1 MPKNPR
7 IPAKDV
13 KAALEKRVANH
24 DRSIFNELVA
34 ETVRIKPRAKDL
46 RKLRE
51 DPERHARTL
60 SSYAKLAG
68 YIDKTAHVTAHYDMA
83 QLAQTL
89 LARHGAEKLVTIWH
103 SMNLPMSQL
112 PEACQAKPE
121 PASTTLIEHDSLPAD
136 RAGVAQ

>member
-1 MPKNPR
+1 MKCPR

-24 DRSIFNELVA
+24 DRGIFNSLVA
-34 ETVRIKPRAKDL
+34 DVLHCKPRPKDL
-46 RKLRE
+46 RRLRE

-60 SSYAKLAG
+60 TSYAKLAG

-89 LARHGAEKLVTIWH
+89 LIRHGPDNVVKIWV
-103 SMNLPMSQL
+103 SMGLPMSQL
-112 PEACQAKPE
+112 PAECQTKPE
-121 PASTTLIEHDSLPAD
+121 SDTGTLIEHDPLPAV
-136 RAGVAQ
+136 RANVAT